1 MRIGEFLSSATIILA
16 AMAVA
21 VLIEVAVPLVRRS
34 LPHRGRT
41 RANLGLTAV
50 TLLFN
55 WALTSLA
62 ALIALGLALDGW
74 APMSVLGLPFI
85 VQLVIGIVVL
95 DCFFGYLAHR
105 ALHMSSVL
113 WRVHRVHHSDRFV
126 DVTTT
131 YRTHPIEV
139 AWRFLFMIIP
149 VWLLGIPAGAV
160 VIYRLVSAINGTLE
174 HANIRVWAPLDRAL
188 SLVFVTPNAHKVHH
202 SRAQSETDSNYG
214 NIFSIYDRV
223 LGTFTSTERGLAVVY
238 GLEDIDLGRHQSL
251 AILLSMPFRD
261 LTPAPPVRAGRLPAV
276 PNGLTS
282 ALDTQPR

>member
-1 MRIGEFLSSATIILA
+1 MSIGEFLSSVSIILA
-16 AMAVA
+16 AMALA

-34 LPHRGRT
+34 PRHQGRT

-62 ALIALGLALDGW
+62 ALLALGLALDGW
-74 APMSVLGLPFI
+74 APMSGIGLPFA

-105 ALHMSSVL
+105 ALHMSSAL

-139 AWRFLFMIIP
+139 AWRFVFMIVP

-160 VIYRLVSAINGTLE
+160 VVYRLVSAINGTLE
-174 HANIRVWAPLDRAL
+174 HANIRLWAPLDRAL
-188 SLVFVTPNAHKVHH
+188 SLVLVTPNAHKVHH
-202 SRAQSETDSNYG
+202 SRAQHETDSNFG

-223 LGTFTSTERGLAVVY
+223 LRTFTPTDRGLAVVY
-238 GLEDIDLGRHQSL
+238 GLDDIDLRGGQSL

-261 LTPAPPVRAGRLPAV
+261 GAPAPPVRAGRLEPV
-276 PNGLTS
+276 TSGLTT